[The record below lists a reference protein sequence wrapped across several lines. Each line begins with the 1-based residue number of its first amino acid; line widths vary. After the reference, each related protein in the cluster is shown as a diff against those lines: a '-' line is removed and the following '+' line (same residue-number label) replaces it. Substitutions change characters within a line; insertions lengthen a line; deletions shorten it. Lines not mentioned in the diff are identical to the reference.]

1 MDSTH
6 ARDNEDLQ
14 LHLLKSFHGNGAP
27 WSLYTRAGRFPLGD
41 PPPMQSNKTNYW
53 EVRRRVSLL
62 VPGIALWA
70 QSHFGSGRAKSVCTL
85 LDQRLRCALRMHSSI
100 GNMGGALIR
109 CGLTDRLDPIKQAI
123 GQERSRMGDQIKTL
137 HLRGPVAS
145 E

>member
-70 QSHFGSGRAKSVCTL
+70 PEPFGNSRARFRLHFAGAEAKMRVEEAQKYWQYGRSPYQMRT
-85 LDQRLRCALRMHSSI
+85 
-100 GNMGGALIR
+100 N
-109 CGLTDRLDPIKQAI
+109 
-123 GQERSRMGDQIKTL
+123 
-137 HLRGPVAS
+137 
-145 E
+145 